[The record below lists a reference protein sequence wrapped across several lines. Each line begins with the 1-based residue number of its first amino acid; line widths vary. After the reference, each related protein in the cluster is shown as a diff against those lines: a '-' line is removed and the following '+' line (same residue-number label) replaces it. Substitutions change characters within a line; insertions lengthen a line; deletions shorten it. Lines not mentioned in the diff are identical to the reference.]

1 MENKTIAVISTPI
14 GSGAISII
22 RMSGSESLNIALKVF
37 SSKKLK
43 NEEITPRYLY
53 LGDFKFNDVKEKCM
67 MVYFKAPFSYTGE
80 DLVEFQCHGGEYLTK
95 KILEALLSQGATLA
109 ENGEFTKR
117 AFLNGKMSLD
127 EVEGVID
134 IINANSDAEMKT
146 AYSLMKGRLYKEIKS
161 YQDTLTELLADL
173 AVTIDYPEHDDE
185 EITLEKVEENLVT
198 IKSGIENLLKTE
210 KQGSLIKYGIK
221 VALVG
226 KTNVGK
232 SSLLNALLGTNRAI
246 VTDIEG
252 TTRDIISETIC
263 YKDIKLNFIDTA
275 GIRESSDKV
284 EQIGIQKSRETIDEA
299 DIVLFLIDS
308 SRDLDNDELELL
320 KYIET
325 KNHIIVLNKTDI
337 SSKKE
342 FNFKNSINVSAL
354 KHKGI
359 DELKEKIYTL
369 LIDKNIQS
377 NEIILTNIRQV
388 EALKES
394 LNQLNITF
402 DSLKTG
408 LVDIVSLNITI
419 LWQTLGKITGE
430 TENEEIIDKI
440 FAKFCL
446 GK

>member
-37 SSKKLK
+37 SSKKIK

-198 IKSGIENLLKTE
+198 IKNGIENLLKTE

-325 KNHIIVLNKTDI
+325 KNHIIVLNK
-337 SSKKE
+337 K
-342 FNFKNSINVSAL
+342 
-354 KHKGI
+354 
-359 DELKEKIYTL
+359 
-369 LIDKNIQS
+369 QS
-377 NEIILTNIRQV
+377 N
-388 EALKES
+388 K
-394 LNQLNITF
+394 
-402 DSLKTG
+402 
-408 LVDIVSLNITI
+408 
-419 LWQTLGKITGE
+419 
-430 TENEEIIDKI
+430 
-440 FAKFCL
+440 
-446 GK
+446 